1 VERNL
6 LPGVQP
12 GAINSAAVPE
22 KARQELANTI
32 RVCHIVSGDLWAGAE
47 VQAASLL
54 RALASRP
61 GLSLTV
67 ILLNQGRLAEELGA
81 CGLELKVIPEN
92 AKSFIQIFREAARF
106 LRSRNIEILHSHRYK
121 ENLLAVLLART
132 CHIPHIV
139 RTQHGLPEP
148 FEGIKH
154 IRQRLMSGL
163 DRFVARHAT
172 DRVISVSS
180 ELRGHLSRYVDPRK
194 VVVIPNGL
202 DIRRVST
209 SLSPTEARERLGIPA
224 DAPTIGYA
232 GRLEPV
238 KRLDLF
244 LAAAQLVV
252 RQIPSAK
259 FLIVGDGSEESRLR
273 ELARA
278 GGLRDSVM
286 FLGHRDD
293 IYDVLR
299 AMEIFVLCSDHEG
312 LPMVL
317 LEALHLGVPVVGRR
331 VGGLPEVIQ
340 DGVNGILVSSDKPA
354 DFAQGCLRLLE
365 DEGLRQRLTLAARKV
380 VREKFSA
387 ESNAAR
393 VAALYEEL
401 CGIQRAS

>member
-12 GAINSAAVPE
+12 GAINSGAVLE
-22 KARQELANTI
+22 KARLDSPSKV

-61 GLSLTV
+61 DLSLTV
-67 ILLNQGRLAEELGA
+67 ILLNQGRLAEEVRA

-92 AKSFIQIFREAARF
+92 AKGFIQIFREAARF
-106 LRSRNIEILHSHRYK
+106 LRSRNIRILHSHRYK
-121 ENLLAVLLART
+121 ENLLAVLLARA

-148 FEGIKH
+148 FQGKKH

-163 DRFVARHAT
+163 DRFLARHAT
-172 DRVISVSS
+172 DRVISVSP
-180 ELRGHLSRYVDPRK
+180 ELREHLVKYTDPAK

-202 DIRRVST
+202 DVNHVS
-209 SLSPTEARERLGIPA
+209 SALSRTEARERLGIPA

-232 GRLEPV
+232 GRLEPI

-244 LAAAQLVV
+244 LAAAQLVA
-252 RQIPSAK
+252 RQVPNAK
-259 FLIVGDGSEESRLR
+259 FLLVGDGSEASRLR
-273 ELARA
+273 EMARA
-278 GGLRDSVM
+278 SSLHDSVM
-286 FLGHRDD
+286 FLGHRND

-299 AMEIFVLCSDHEG
+299 ALDVFLLCSDHEG

-317 LEALHLGVPVVGRR
+317 LEALHLGVSVVARQ
-331 VGGLPEVIQ
+331 VGGLGDVIQ
-340 DGVNGILVSSDKPA
+340 DGVSGVLVRSSDPKV
-354 DFAQGCLRLLE
+354 
-365 DEGLRQRLTLAARKV
+365 LAAQCVHLLVDAKRRRDMASAGRARV
-380 VREKFSA
+380 SEFFSA
-387 ESNAAR
+387 DRNATQ
-393 VAALYEEL
+393 VAALYREL
-401 CGIQRAS
+401 CQGM